1 MTSILIIEDDTQISR
16 LINSTLTVEGYHCE
30 YALDG
35 QEGADR
41 IEEKRYDLIL
51 LDLMLPKISGYELL
65 DYIVSIGTP
74 VISAD
79 GVSLPSCRASH
90 S

>member
-30 YALDG
+30 SALDG

-41 IEEKRYDLIL
+41 IEGKRYDLIL
-51 LDLMLPKISGYELL
+51 
-65 DYIVSIGTP
+65 
-74 VISAD
+74 
-79 GVSLPSCRASH
+79 
-90 S
+90 